1 MIIYMGSFHT
11 SPFFDV
17 NHDVSLLF
25 PVLCQV
31 ELSKIVCLRTGSAVS
46 YIGQHAPF
54 SHYSDYIDITAPG
67 VQIASTFFN
76 QQYAALSGTSMASPH
91 VTGLAGLLL
100 SVNPHLTNR
109 EVMDIIKNTAYDLGI
124 PGTDN
129 DFGSGLIDVKNA
141 LETAQNP

>member
-1 MIIYMGSFHT
+1 MSSFHT
-11 SPFFDV
+11 SPFFGV

-54 SHYSDYIDITAPG
+54 SHYSDYIDITAPS

-76 QQYAALSGTSMASPH
+76 QQYASGTSMASLH
-91 VTGLAGLLL
+91 VAGLAGLL
-100 SVNPHLTNR
+100 SFTVC
-109 EVMDIIKNTAYDLGI
+109 K
-124 PGTDN
+124 
-129 DFGSGLIDVKNA
+129 S
-141 LETAQNP
+141 